1 MERDFIVAAAGAFV
15 GVLGSEAIRWILRK
29 AETSG
34 RDILRWLLLQLK
46 RPFTLTATEIREWRR
61 VSVYRHRSI
70 TWSDLPQESKD
81 SVRFHDLSENARD
94 SVKMHQLP
102 QGEKYNLL
110 DKFILPQLR
119 GATFEGTLHLL
130 NNEGS
135 TILAESARVTIPPVE
150 HPGVISQNGMQLQPE
165 ITFENPE
172 NEIALPRG
180 GRIGFEAR
188 AWRMVGNITTRSR
201 VSPGSQSVELWVTD
215 LYFDRLWM
223 FRGAD

>member
-1 MERDFIVAAAGAFV
+1 MERVFIAAIAGGLV
-15 GVLGSEAIRWILRK
+15 GVLGSELIRWILRK

-34 RDILRWLLLQLK
+34 RGILRWLFLQL
-46 RPFTLTATEIREWRR
+46 RHPFILVATESREWRR
-61 VSVYRHRSI
+61 VSVYRHRRI
-70 TWSDLPQESKD
+70 TWDDLPKESKD
-81 SVRFHDLSENARD
+81 SVRLLDLSENARD

-119 GATFEGTLHLL
+119 GVTFEGTLHLL
-130 NNEGS
+130 NDEGS
-135 TILAESARVTIPPVE
+135 TILAESAQVTIPPFE
-150 HPGVISQNGMQLQPE
+150 HPGVISQDGMELQPE
-165 ITFENPE
+165 ITFENSG

-188 AWRMVGNITTRSR
+188 RWRMVGNIVTRRR

-223 FRGAD
+223 FRGED